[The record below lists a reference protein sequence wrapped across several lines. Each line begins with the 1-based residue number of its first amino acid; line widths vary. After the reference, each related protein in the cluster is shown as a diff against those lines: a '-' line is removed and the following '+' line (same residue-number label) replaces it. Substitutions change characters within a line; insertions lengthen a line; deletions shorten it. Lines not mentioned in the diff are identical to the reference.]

1 MYITVFWRF
10 LSIVSGFIV
19 LIILGKI
26 TTRDNFGEIQFII
39 SIMNVCLLFTVFG
52 NGSLVTRYSNG
63 NDDEN
68 IYGIYILQ
76 LFLSLSSSIIV
87 YFIFLN
93 IVTFKNLNLL
103 NIQYP
108 SFIIILYSMIVLTAG
123 NYRGKKIFYISQGID
138 VTCKSIIPLIFLL
151 YAYLNDFKINVDAYL
166 LVLLVSG
173 NVYLLVFHRDL
184 FRNLSGGFYKLSQGF
199 LKTKQSLTKNLK
211 ETTALTATI
220 SVANSM
226 RFIDIIMLGFLS
238 SFIETANY
246 KVCISLAL
254 LASVLFSAIGQFITP
269 FLGKDRNKNIK
280 FIKNITRLSF
290 ILTISSSCFLYLIA
304 PLILKIFFE
313 IDFEDVKTLVIILL
327 FSNVVISFCGYT
339 YEFCIMNELGTKMF
353 IPALLIILLNVFLNF
368 IFISAFQATGAAL
381 STAICSVLFTVII
394 WHIIRRTFDANM
406 NMI

>member
-1 MYITVFWRF
+1 M
-10 LSIVSGFIV
+10 
-19 LIILGKI
+19 
-26 TTRDNFGEIQFII
+26 
-39 SIMNVCLLFTVFG
+39 
-52 NGSLVTRYSNG
+52 
-63 NDDEN
+63 
-68 IYGIYILQ
+68 
-76 LFLSLSSSIIV
+76 
-87 YFIFLN
+87 
-93 IVTFKNLNLL
+93 
-103 NIQYP
+103 
-108 SFIIILYSMIVLTAG
+108 
-123 NYRGKKIFYISQGID
+123 
-138 VTCKSIIPLIFLL
+138 

-327 FSNVVISFCGYT
+327 FSNVVISFWGYT

>member
-103 NIQYP
+103 NIQYH

-123 NYRGKKIFYISQGID
+123 NYRGKKIFYIID
-138 VTCKSIIPLIFLL
+138 SE
-151 YAYLNDFKINVDAYL
+151 KIL
-166 LVLLVSG
+166 
-173 NVYLLVFHRDL
+173 
-184 FRNLSGGFYKLSQGF
+184 
-199 LKTKQSLTKNLK
+199 
-211 ETTALTATI
+211 
-220 SVANSM
+220 
-226 RFIDIIMLGFLS
+226 
-238 SFIETANY
+238 
-246 KVCISLAL
+246 
-254 LASVLFSAIGQFITP
+254 
-269 FLGKDRNKNIK
+269 
-280 FIKNITRLSF
+280 
-290 ILTISSSCFLYLIA
+290 
-304 PLILKIFFE
+304 
-313 IDFEDVKTLVIILL
+313 
-327 FSNVVISFCGYT
+327 
-339 YEFCIMNELGTKMF
+339 
-353 IPALLIILLNVFLNF
+353 
-368 IFISAFQATGAAL
+368 
-381 STAICSVLFTVII
+381 ICSYFII
-394 WHIIRRTFDANM
+394 
-406 NMI
+406 